1 MMPAIDKPT
10 INPKPPPI
18 LIPCILIYA
27 PFLIITYKITPS
39 NAMQRT
45 MDPFISLRYKNAKFL
60 CQVTLA
66 NQEKKINFFAK
77 HKVTICNLSA

>member
-1 MMPAIDKPT
+1 MKQLLKWKHLHKKETKGSDASYRQPT

-18 LIPCILIYA
+18 LMPCILIYA

-45 MDPFISLRYKNAKFL
+45 MDPFIFL
-60 CQVTLA
+60 EIQKC
-66 NQEKKINFFAK
+66 
-77 HKVTICNLSA
+77 KVFMPSHTG